1 MSDLLGTALSVGNGL
16 SNGSQSSSDLLIESF
31 RRTKQPDIDA
41 LKNKQSTLE
50 NRQVFLNKLRTQ
62 LEILTAKADTLFTV
76 EAPASFNTKKVTVSD
91 TSVLTATAEGTA
103 LIGIGTAKV
112 DRLATNDILI
122 SSRKNLSDAYTYAG
136 LTKTI
141 TINSVSSDVTFD
153 IADTY

>member
-41 LKNKQSTLE
+41 LKNKQFTLE

-103 LIGIGTAKV
+103 L
-112 DRLATNDILI
+112 
-122 SSRKNLSDAYTYAG
+122 
-136 LTKTI
+136 
-141 TINSVSSDVTFD
+141 
-153 IADTY
+153 